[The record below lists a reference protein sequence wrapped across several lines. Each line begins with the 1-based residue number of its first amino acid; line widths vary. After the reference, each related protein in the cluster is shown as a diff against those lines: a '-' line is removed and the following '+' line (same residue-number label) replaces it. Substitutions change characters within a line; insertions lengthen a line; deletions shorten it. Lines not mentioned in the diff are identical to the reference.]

1 MKISK
6 SIFTAGIA
14 FSLLMMC
21 SFCTTKFETESGDT
35 GTDTDTD
42 GVDGTEQ
49 DDVVSED
56 AAAEGDAPED
66 MVSEDVDVDV
76 EEEEEL
82 PTYSFE
88 VQTRKDYDYSTDAYQ
103 IDVSDSRISLEL
115 LLVDNLLIV
124 FVAHKRINEE
134 GDQFSHVR
142 LKVFQIDSPGEL
154 PNAPFVEGD
163 YFIDT
168 VDREPITSS
177 AVAVVNRDGSYVYF
191 FQTLRDHGFSDAG
204 NIRVLRY
211 EVCGDMG
218 NFSADPNEALIFTP
232 DENIPEFH
240 QINLVQ
246 EGDHYHITITKESG
260 STGSETYGITI
271 NDYFLSSLFTV
282 GTGLDWD
289 DNAAL
294 LFEGGFSQVTNIAK
308 ASGRT
313 AVSRLMLSNDDPPLV
328 SSSVFTFNGHFEP
341 GILPDEEIAICVTPG
356 CADEPPTV
364 GMPILAVNTFP
375 AEYMIVAWV
384 TSPNSFDIS
393 GTSPGIDPPYNFQA
407 GDLPL
412 TGEISSD
419 FTSEDQMDLFMPEDL
434 RSGPPVESFKLFVH
448 DSNLFFVWPSYS
460 PPPHSTRVNFYPL
473 SLDYRPLVDD
483 PPDFIDTEMD
493 HEYNRFYGYDAVLD
507 EAGGFFYLAWQDWS
521 WETGHSS
528 GMIDVE
534 GLVIQPA
541 RYVVEE

>member
-6 SIFTAGIA
+6 SIFIAGIA
-14 FSLLMMC
+14 FSLLMTC
-21 SFCTTKFETESGDT
+21 SFCTTKFETGSGDT
-35 GTDTDTD
+35 GTDTD

-66 MVSEDVDVDV
+66 MVSEDV

-82 PTYSFE
+82 PAYRFE
-88 VQTRKDYDYSTDAYQ
+88 VQTRKDYDYSPDAYK
-103 IDVSDSRISLEL
+103 IDVSGSRISLEM
-115 LLVDNLLIV
+115 LLVDNLLLV
-124 FVAHKRINEE
+124 FVAHKRMEM

-142 LKVFQIDSPGEL
+142 LKVFQIDNPGEL
-154 PNAPFVEGD
+154 PDAPLVEED

-168 VDREPITSS
+168 AYREPITSG
-177 AVAVVNRDGSYVYF
+177 AAAVVNRDESYVYL
-191 FQTLRDHGFSDAG
+191 FQTMRDHESSDAG

-211 EVCGDMG
+211 DMG
-218 NFSADPNEALIFTP
+218 DLSVDPNEALIFTP
-232 DENIPEFH
+232 DENIPELH
-240 QINLVQ
+240 QINLAQ
-246 EGDHYHITITKESG
+246 EGDHYHITVTKETG
-260 STGSETYGITI
+260 LTGSVTYGITI
-271 NDYFLSSLFTV
+271 NDDLLGSLFTA
-282 GTGLDWD
+282 GTGLEWAG
-289 DNAAL
+289 NAAQ
-294 LFEGGFSQVTNIAK
+294 LFEGGFSQVMNIAK
-308 ASGRT
+308 AGGRM
-313 AVSRLMLSNDDPPLV
+313 AVSRLMLSDDDPPLV
-328 SSSVFTFNGHFEP
+328 SSSVFTFDGEFELGMSP
-341 GILPDEEIAICVTPG
+341 GEEIAVCATPG

-384 TSPNSFDIS
+384 TSPNSFEIS

-412 TGEISSD
+412 SGSISSD
-419 FTSEDQMDLFMPEDL
+419 FTSEDRMDLIMPEDL
-434 RSGPPVESFKLFVH
+434 RSGPSVESFKLFVH

-460 PPPHSTRVNFYPL
+460 PAPHSTRVNFYPL
-473 SLDYRPLVDD
+473 DLDYRPLVDD
-483 PPDFIDTEMD
+483 PPDFIDTGMG

-521 WETGHSS
+521 WETVHSS
-528 GMIDVE
+528 GVIDVE